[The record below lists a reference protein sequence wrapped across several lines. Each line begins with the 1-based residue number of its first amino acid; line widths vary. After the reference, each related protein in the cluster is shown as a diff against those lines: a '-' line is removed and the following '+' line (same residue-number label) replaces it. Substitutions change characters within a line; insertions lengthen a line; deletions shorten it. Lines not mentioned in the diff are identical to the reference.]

1 MADDPQ
7 VRSFLVA
14 AGLVVAAVVG
24 VVVFWKVT
32 QSLLKLFFW
41 AAVLA
46 VVAAAVAWLLAHE
59 GIIPSWAPPAPVRSA
74 PVNRTVAD
82 TGIPSLLPHV
92 PQKVR

>member
-24 VVVFWKVT
+24 LVVFWKVT

-46 VVAAAVAWLLAHE
+46 LIAAAIAWLLAHE
-59 GIIPSWAPPAPVRSA
+59 GIIPSWAPPAPLRSA
-74 PVNRTVAD
+74 PVSRTVAD
-82 TGIPSLLPHV
+82 SGIRALLPQV
-92 PQKVR
+92 PQKVW